1 MFSKVFLAQT
11 YREMEQFPQQ
21 NTAYMACHFSPYSKG
36 LSNIPPYLPEGSI
49 LLLDDSMPAQE
60 HDPELVAR
68 QLAEFIQQ
76 FPVKAILLDFQGA
89 KNAPCESM
97 VDAILQDV
105 PCPVAVTLRYAAKR
119 NCPVFLSPCP
129 VNVPLQKHLAPWL
142 KQGVFLEIGTES
154 TEITVTQEKSTYVPM
169 PFGTEKTLPL
179 TDSKLHCHYQVEV
192 SSEKAVFTLQR
203 NLGDLASLAEE
214 ALQLGVQGVVGLF
227 QELIPSSTQ
236 E

>member
-36 LSNIPPYLPEGSI
+36 LSNIPPYLPKGSI

-60 HDPELVAR
+60 HDTELVVR
-68 QLAEFIQQ
+68 QLTELIQQ

-105 PCPVAVTLRYAAKR
+105 PCPIAVTLLYAENR
-119 NCPVFLSPCP
+119 NCPVLIPPCP

-142 KQGVFLEIGTES
+142 KQGVFLEIGTECA
-154 TEITVTQEKSTYVPM
+154 EITVTQEKSTCTTL
-169 PFGTEKTLPL
+169 PFGKEKALPL
-179 TDSKLHCHYQVEV
+179 TEPKLHCHYHVEV

-203 NLGDLASLAEE
+203 TLEDLASLTEE

-227 QELIPSSTQ
+227 QELNPSFTQ